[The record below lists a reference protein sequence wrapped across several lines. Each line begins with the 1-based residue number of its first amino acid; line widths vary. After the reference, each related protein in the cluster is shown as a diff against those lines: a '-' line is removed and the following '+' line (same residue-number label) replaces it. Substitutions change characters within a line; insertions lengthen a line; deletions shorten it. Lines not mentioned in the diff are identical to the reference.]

1 MSNIVVERDI
11 LIQMMEDWLNQLKVS
26 PHARLQ
32 VMVSDETMV
41 IRPQSAQEA
50 ELDEWLDQ
58 VTRQYDSVFRRLA
71 VS

>member
-1 MSNIVVERDI
+1 
-11 LIQMMEDWLNQLKVS
+11 
-26 PHARLQ
+26 
-32 VMVSDETMV
+32 MVSEDSMV
-41 IRPQSAQEA
+41 IRPQSAEHA

>member
-1 MSNIVVERDI
+1 MSNLVIERET
-11 LIQMMEDWLNQLKVS
+11 LIQMVEDWLNQLRVA
-26 PHARLQ
+26 PTDHLQ
-32 VMVSDETMV
+32 VMVSEETMV
-41 IRPQSAQEA
+41 IRPQSAKDA

>member
-1 MSNIVVERDI
+1 MSNLVIERET
-11 LIQMMEDWLNQLKVS
+11 LIQMMEDWLNQLRVAPS
-26 PHARLQ
+26 DRLE
-32 VMVSDETMV
+32 VLVSDEAMV
-41 IRPQSAQEA
+41 IRPQSTEHA